1 MSVRRRIQFV
11 VLWAVPFITLA
22 SCNRQPAENLTT
34 NTTVPASE
42 GSTDASIE
50 TSVQARLYAEVDTR
64 DHDIDVRA
72 ADGVVTLRGT
82 VGSDAARQQAL
93 QIARGTEG
101 VTRVDDQLTIRTV
114 DAAQRGPGQADQGDN
129 RIRSIV
135 DTPAWITTKIQ
146 AQYFISPDIKPWN
159 VDVTTTSGGVV
170 ELRGEVDDAMAKSE
184 AVRIARATEGVSRVE
199 DYLRVRA
206 GTAPATEV
214 SVPDIAN
221 SDTWITAKIQAKYF
235 LDPDVK
241 VLDVDVATSNGV
253 VTLMGTV
260 DSEAERRHAVAIAR
274 NTDGVRDVRDDLRVG
289 GDSSEQTGTR
299 PTSGPGIVAG
309 IEDPWITI
317 KIQSKYFLDA
327 DVKGHDIDVDT
338 RDGVVTL
345 TGTVGS
351 MSQRQLAEQIARDTD
366 GVSRVVNRLN
376 VSSAG

>member
-289 GDSSEQTGTR
+289 GDESESTEAR
-299 PTSGPGIVAG
+299 ATSGPGIVAG

>member
-1 MSVRRRIQFV
+1 MNVRRRIRFV
-11 VLWAVPFITLA
+11 AVLGLVFLMLA
-22 SCNRQPAENLTT
+22 SCNRQSAENAQTDA
-34 NTTVPASE
+34 TVPAAE
-42 GSTDASIE
+42 RSTDASIE
-50 TSVQARLYAEVDTR
+50 TSVQARLYAEGTGRED
-64 DHDIDVRA
+64 DIDVSA
-72 ADGVVTLRGT
+72 ADGVVALRGT
-82 VGSDAARQQAL
+82 VGSDAAKQQAL
-93 QIARGTEG
+93 QIARDTAG
-101 VTRVDDQLTIRTV
+101 VTHVDDQLMVRTV
-114 DAAQRGPGQADQGDN
+114 DAAQRGPDQADQGGS

-146 AQYFISPDIKPWN
+146 AQYFVSPDIKPWN

-184 AVRIARATEGVSRVE
+184 ALRIARATEGVSRVE
-199 DYLRVRA
+199 DYLRVRDE
-206 GTAPATEV
+206 TAPAADV
-214 SVPDIAN
+214 AALDITN
-221 SDTWITAKIQAKYF
+221 SDPWITAKVQAKYF

-241 VLDVDVATSNGV
+241 ALDVDVTTSDGV
-253 VTLMGTV
+253 VTLTGTV

-289 GDSSEQTGTR
+289 GDESESTEAR
-299 PTSGPGIVAG
+299 ATSGPGIVAG

-351 MSQRQLAEQIARDTD
+351 ANERQLAEQIARETD
-366 GVSRVVNRLN
+366 GVNRVVNRLKAT
-376 VSSAG
+376 SAG

>member
-1 MSVRRRIQFV
+1 M
-11 VLWAVPFITLA
+11 LA
-22 SCNRQPAENLTT
+22 SCNRQSAENAQTDA
-34 NTTVPASE
+34 TVPAAE
-42 GSTDASIE
+42 RSTDASIE
-50 TSVQARLYAEVDTR
+50 TSVQARLYAEGTGRED
-64 DHDIDVRA
+64 DIDVSA
-72 ADGVVTLRGT
+72 ADGVVALRGT
-82 VGSDAARQQAL
+82 VGSDAAKQQAL
-93 QIARGTEG
+93 QIARDTAG
-101 VTRVDDQLTIRTV
+101 VTHVDDQLMVRTV
-114 DAAQRGPGQADQGDN
+114 DAAQRGPDQADQGGS

-146 AQYFISPDIKPWN
+146 AQYFVSPDIKPWN

-184 AVRIARATEGVSRVE
+184 ALRIARATEGVSRVE
-199 DYLRVRA
+199 DYLRVRDE
-206 GTAPATEV
+206 TAPAADV
-214 SVPDIAN
+214 AALDITN
-221 SDTWITAKIQAKYF
+221 SDPWITAKVQAKYF

-241 VLDVDVATSNGV
+241 ALDVDVTTSDGV
-253 VTLMGTV
+253 VTLTGTV

-289 GDSSEQTGTR
+289 GDESESTEAR
-299 PTSGPGIVAG
+299 ATSGPGIVAG

-351 MSQRQLAEQIARDTD
+351 ANERQLAEQIARETD
-366 GVSRVVNRLN
+366 GVNRVVNRLKAT
-376 VSSAG
+376 SAG